1 MRDND
6 SDVTEFIQSGSIHEH
21 AKRQLHLFQTIDTC
35 KQSEVHIEFARSRP
49 AHAQSRSIDIELLG
63 RKRSLGILLGKHHDR
78 VSAVENTSI
87 RHNRNRNRSGLGSLC
102 TFARWLCTDIECDNR
117 NLCICGLLLIGAL
130 DIPNWIDAFWRGA
143 EAHDS
148 ILRESMTFHSQDC
161 INVVFSC
168 HRIFSLHNL
177 HLGCQRNHMQLALRN
192 LARCKNGL
200 SRACSD
206 HDVLRAKLIYGIL
219 TGNLHSSLDFEI
231 SEIHLEIV
239 IVGKFWQSRFDNGE
253 IFLIF
258 SRDEDMLIGKS
269 ALKVE
274 RFRQESLVRLLGNPK
289 VFT

>member
-1 MRDND
+1 
-6 SDVTEFIQSGSIHEH
+6 
-21 AKRQLHLFQTIDTC
+21 
-35 KQSEVHIEFARSRP
+35 
-49 AHAQSRSIDIELLG
+49 
-63 RKRSLGILLGKHHDR
+63 
-78 VSAVENTSI
+78 
-87 RHNRNRNRSGLGSLC
+87 
-102 TFARWLCTDIECDNR
+102 
-117 NLCICGLLLIGAL
+117 
-130 DIPNWIDAFWRGA
+130 
-143 EAHDS
+143 
-148 ILRESMTFHSQDC
+148 
-161 INVVFSC
+161 
-168 HRIFSLHNL
+168 
-177 HLGCQRNHMQLALRN
+177 MQLALRN

-253 IFLIF
+253 LFLIF